1 MPGRKKIVFLCTGNS
16 CRSQMAEG
24 FARHLG
30 GDRWEVH
37 SAGTSPQGVNP
48 RAVRAMAEAGVDISG
63 QRSKPIAPG
72 LLESADIVVTLCG
85 DAEEK
90 CPLTP
95 PSVRR
100 LHWPLEDP
108 AGATGTEEE
117 IMARFRAVRDEI
129 RQRVA
134 ALLAE
139 ESTGRP

>member
-1 MPGRKKIVFLCTGNS
+1 MPGRKKIVFVCTGNS

-24 FARHLG
+24 FARYLG

-48 RAVRAMAEAGVDISG
+48 RAVRAMVEAGVDISG
-63 QRSKPIAPG
+63 QRSKAIAPG

-108 AGATGTEEE
+108 ARATGTEEE

-134 ALLAE
+134 ALIAE
-139 ESTGRP
+139 ESP

>member
-1 MPGRKKIVFLCTGNS
+1 MPGRKKIVFVCTGNS

-48 RAVRAMAEAGVDISG
+48 RALRAMAEAGVDISG
-63 QRSKPIAPG
+63 QRSKAIAPG

-108 AGATGTEEE
+108 ARATGTEEE

-134 ALLAE
+134 ALIAE
-139 ESTGRP
+139 ESP

>member
-1 MPGRKKIVFLCTGNS
+1 MPGRKKIVFVCTGNS

-48 RAVRAMAEAGVDISG
+48 RAVRAMAEAGVDISR

-108 AGATGTEEE
+108 ARATGPEEE

-134 ALLAE
+134 ALFAE
-139 ESTGRP
+139 ESP